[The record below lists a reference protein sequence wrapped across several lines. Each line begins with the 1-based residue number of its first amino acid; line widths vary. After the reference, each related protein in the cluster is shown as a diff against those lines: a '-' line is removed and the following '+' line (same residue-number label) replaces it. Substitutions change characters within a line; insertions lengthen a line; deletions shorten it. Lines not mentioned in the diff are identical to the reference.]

1 MDPYQY
7 GYYEY
12 NNIKSTSKYQIMR
25 LCPNPHRVIWH
36 YHDDLFNSF
45 DWTKEPEES
54 IDILYRNRCEQLR
67 SSYDYIVLMYSGGS
81 DSNNIL
87 DTFAKNNIHLDEI
100 CSHISYEGSGTIE
113 TLLNNEILMRMGN
126 HGAVEKAE
134 KYIKQYNMNT
144 KFRLYDVTQ
153 NTLKLYN
160 NFDFDSDYFINNTGI
175 SYTQCKPKAG
185 TIMETGVK
193 EWMNMYTSG
202 KKICFLWGNDKP
214 HISGINDIFHFEIND
229 YIDQSFSIKGVLNNE
244 MNAVDELFYR
254 GPNEQSIKIMIKQ
267 GHILKRYFSN
277 FAARLFLIKKY
288 NKSYSN
294 EQIHQNELFSNYTY
308 RAHGVEHNC
317 RLGNDEI
324 RRLIYPNWKPEDEI
338 LNKKPFSNFLNDKDK
353 WFWNSNMESKNIYLS
368 SLESF
373 TNSIQ
378 PAWIKN
384 KSQFEN
390 KQYVNKIL
398 FLKKQYRIQ

>member
-1 MDPYQY
+1 
-7 GYYEY
+7 
-12 NNIKSTSKYQIMR
+12 
-25 LCPNPHRVIWH
+25 
-36 YHDDLFNSF
+36 
-45 DWTKEPEES
+45 
-54 IDILYRNRCEQLR
+54 
-67 SSYDYIVLMYSGGS
+67 
-81 DSNNIL
+81 
-87 DTFAKNNIHLDEI
+87 
-100 CSHISYEGSGTIE
+100 
-113 TLLNNEILMRMGN
+113 
-126 HGAVEKAE
+126 
-134 KYIKQYNMNT
+134 
-144 KFRLYDVTQ
+144 
-153 NTLKLYN
+153 
-160 NFDFDSDYFINNTGI
+160 
-175 SYTQCKPKAG
+175 
-185 TIMETGVK
+185 METGVK

-317 RLGNDEI
+317 RLGHDEI
-324 RRLIYPNWKPEDEI
+324 RRLIYTNWKPEDEI

-353 WFWNSNMESKNIYLS
+353 WFWNSNMKSKNIYLS

>member
-1 MDPYQY
+1 MFL
-7 GYYEY
+7 
-12 NNIKSTSKYQIMR
+12 IM
-25 LCPNPHRVIWH
+25 
-36 YHDDLFNSF
+36 
-45 DWTKEPEES
+45 K
-54 IDILYRNRCEQLR
+54 
-67 SSYDYIVLMYSGGS
+67 
-81 DSNNIL
+81 
-87 DTFAKNNIHLDEI
+87 
-100 CSHISYEGSGTIE
+100 
-113 TLLNNEILMRMGN
+113 
-126 HGAVEKAE
+126 
-134 KYIKQYNMNT
+134 
-144 KFRLYDVTQ
+144 
-153 NTLKLYN
+153 
-160 NFDFDSDYFINNTGI
+160 
-175 SYTQCKPKAG
+175 
-185 TIMETGVK
+185 
-193 EWMNMYTSG
+193 
-202 KKICFLWGNDKP
+202 
-214 HISGINDIFHFEIND
+214 
-229 YIDQSFSIKGVLNNE
+229 
-244 MNAVDELFYR
+244 
-254 GPNEQSIKIMIKQ
+254 SIKIMIKQ